1 MKRAGRKLSRR
12 GFLETGS
19 ALTVAGVAAGAS
31 SAQGEGRPQGEPR
44 RLYGERSPFEKT
56 ARSFGASTAALTTGS
71 SRAPLQELVGII
83 TPSALHF
90 ERHHSGVPT
99 IDPARHELL
108 LHGLVDRPLRFSMDE
123 LRRFPSVSRVH
134 FIECAGNAGREH
146 RGDPGPTA
154 QLSHGLVSCSEW
166 SGVLLGTLLR
176 ESGIRSAA
184 KWIVAEGA
192 DPGRHSRSIP
202 IAKALDDV
210 LVAYG
215 QNGEAVRP
223 EQGYPLRLVVPGW
236 EGNVNVKWL
245 HRLHVTDQPAMSRDE
260 AASYTDLMPNGKA
273 RRFTFEME
281 ANSVITRPSG
291 GQHLDGGGFYEIS
304 GLAWSGLGTIARVE
318 VSTDGGRVW
327 RNAELQGPI
336 HSKSLTRFRIPWV
349 WSGEE
354 SQLQSRATDETGY
367 VQPTRAVL
375 VAARGMS
382 QGPDGFNHYHGIKAW
397 KVHRDGRVTH
407 I

>member
-1 MKRAGRKLSRR
+1 VKRGHQLTRR
-12 GFLETGS
+12 GFLRTGS
-19 ALTVAGVAAGAS
+19 AATVAGAALGTAT
-31 SAQGEGRPQGEPR
+31 ARGEGRSQGDPR

-56 ARSFGASTAALTTGS
+56 TRFFGASTAALTTGS
-71 SRAPLQELVGII
+71 SRAPLQDLVGII
-83 TPSALHF
+83 TPSSLHF

-99 IDPARHELL
+99 IDPAQHELL
-108 LHGLVDRPLRFSMDE
+108 LHGLVDRPLRFSMTE

-166 SGVLLGTLLR
+166 SGVLLSTLLR
-176 ESGIRSAA
+176 EAGVKASA
-184 KWIVAEGA
+184 KWIIAEGA

-202 IAKALDDV
+202 MEKAFDDA
-210 LVAYG
+210 LIAYG

-245 HRLHVTDQPAMSRDE
+245 HRLHVTDQAAMSRDE
-260 AASYTDLMPNGKA
+260 AASYTDLMPSGKA

-291 GQHLDGGGFYEIS
+291 RQQLEGRGFHEIT
-304 GLAWSGLGTIARVE
+304 GLAWSGRGKIGRVE
-318 VSTDGGRVW
+318 VSTDGGRTW
-327 RNAELQGPI
+327 RDSELQGPVYT
-336 HSKSLTRFRIPWV
+336 KALTRFRAPWV

-354 SQLQSRATDETGY
+354 TQLQSRATDETGY
-367 VQPTRAVL
+367 VQPTRDALIAV
-375 VAARGMS
+375 RGMT
-382 QGPDGFNHYHGIKAW
+382 QGPDGFNHFHGIKAW
-397 KVHRDGRVTH
+397 KVSRDGSVTH
-407 I
+407 V

>member
-1 MKRAGRKLSRR
+1 MRRKTPELTRR
-12 GFLETGS
+12 GFLKTGS
-19 ALTVAGVAAGAS
+19 TAAVIATAAAASGAP
-31 SAQGEGRPQGEPR
+31 AEGRPQGDPR
-44 RLYGERSPFEKT
+44 RVYGERSPFET
-56 ARSFGASTAALTTGS
+56 AARSFGASSAALTTGS
-71 SRAPLQELVGII
+71 SRAPLQDLVGII

-90 ERHHSGVPT
+90 ERHHSGVPSL
-99 IDPARHELL
+99 DPARHELL
-108 LHGLVDRPLRFSMDE
+108 LHGLVDRPLQFSMNE

-176 ESGIRSAA
+176 EAGLKADA

-202 IAKALDDV
+202 VGKAFDDV

-215 QNGEAVRP
+215 QNGEALRP

-245 HRLHVTDQPAMSRDE
+245 RRLHLTDQPAMSRDE
-260 AASYTDLMPNGKA
+260 SASYTDLMPNGTA
-273 RRFTFEME
+273 RQFTFEME

-291 GQHLDGGGFYEIS
+291 GQQLEGRGFHEIS
-304 GLAWSGLGTIARVE
+304 GLAWSGRGKIARVE
-318 VSTDGGRVW
+318 VSVDGGRIW
-327 RNAELQGPI
+327 RDAELQGPV
-336 HSKSLTRFRIPWV
+336 HSKALTRFRVPWV
-349 WSGEE
+349 WSGEQ

-367 VQPTRAVL
+367 VQPTREALISV
-375 VAARGMS
+375 RGMK
-382 QGPDGFNHYHGIKAW
+382 QGPDGFNHYHGIKPW
-397 KVHRDGRVTH
+397 KVHGDGRVTH
-407 I
+407 V